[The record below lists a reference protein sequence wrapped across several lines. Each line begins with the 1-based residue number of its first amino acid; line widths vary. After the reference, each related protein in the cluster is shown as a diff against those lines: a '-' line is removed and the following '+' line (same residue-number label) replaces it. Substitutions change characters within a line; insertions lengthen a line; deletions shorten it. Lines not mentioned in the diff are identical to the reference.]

1 MPKQNISKEKLI
13 RILIWVSIFAI
24 SLIAIYALKL
34 IAAKPLENV
43 SNALRSVFIPFAIAF
58 FLSFII
64 GPLAS
69 LIEKKLKIKRSISIV
84 LAIILGLIVII
95 SLLAFVMVNLV
106 LQMSSIF
113 SSLINMI
120 DAVWLENIV
129 SAIETYIQTYINDTE
144 LAEIINQLTSNG
156 LSVDRVI
163 ELLGGILGFVSN
175 LTSSIFQAVM
185 ILILT
190 PVFLFYLI
198 KEKEYIF
205 KGINSVFPENIQPHL
220 EALGTRTDTSVRN
233 YLKGQ
238 GIMIALIATYFS
250 IFLSILSFFIPGFSF
265 QMAILF
271 ALIMGLF
278 NIVPYIGAW
287 IGLSL
292 PILFMLTLHLESI
305 QNNETNAVFVI
316 GIVIVVALQVVEQII
331 EGSVVQPLVLG
342 NKVQI
347 HPLLVLSSLIFF
359 GGIFGFVGVLLAVP
373 LAATLKSS
381 LEYFKS
387 LNKKKPNNQQHN

>member
-1 MPKQNISKEKLI
+1 MPKQNISKEKLT
-13 RILIWVSIFAI
+13 RILIWVSIIAI

-34 IAAKPLENV
+34 VAANTLNNV
-43 SNALRSVFIPFAIAF
+43 TNAFRSVFVPLAIAF

-69 LIEKKLKIKRSISIV
+69 LLEKKLKMKRSISIV
-84 LAIILGLIVII
+84 VAIILGLIII
-95 SLLAFVMVNLV
+95 IGLLSFVMINLV
-106 LQMSSIF
+106 VQMTSIF
-113 SSLINMI
+113 SSLIQMI
-120 DAVWLENIV
+120 DAVWLENIIGAIE
-129 SAIETYIQTYINDTE
+129 SYIETYFNNTE
-144 LAEIINQLTSNG
+144 IAEIINQLTSNG
-156 LSVDRVI
+156 LSFDRVI
-163 ELLGGILGFVSN
+163 ELLGSMLGFISN
-175 LTSSIFQAVM
+175 LTSSVFQAVM

-205 KGINSVFPENIQPHL
+205 KGINSVFPENLQPHL
-220 EALGTRTDTSVRN
+220 EALGTRTDSSVRN

-238 GIMIALIATYFS
+238 GLMIAMIATYFS
-250 IFLSILSFFIPGFSF
+250 ILLSILSFFIPGFGI

-271 ALIMGLF
+271 AIIMGLF

-292 PILFMLTLHLESI
+292 LVLFMFTLHLEAVQNSETQSI
-305 QNNETNAVFVI
+305 FII
-316 GIVIVVALQVVEQII
+316 GIIIIIILQIIEQII
-331 EGSVVQPLVLG
+331 EGSIVQPLVLG

-387 LNKKKPNNQQHN
+387 LNKKKPKQTTT

>member
-13 RILIWVSIFAI
+13 RILMWVSIVAI

-34 IAAKPLENV
+34 VAARTIGNV
-43 SNALRSVFIPFAIAF
+43 GNAFKSVFIPFSIAF

-69 LIEKKLKIKRSISIV
+69 LLEHKLRMNRSISIV
-84 LAIILGLIVII
+84 VAIILGLIVII
-95 SLLAFVMVNLV
+95 GLLSFVMINLIV
-106 LQMSSIF
+106 QMTSVF
-113 SSLINMI
+113 SSLIQMI
-120 DAVWLENIV
+120 DAVWLEELIT
-129 SAIETYIQTYINDTE
+129 AIDTYIQTYLNNTE
-144 LAEIINQLTSNG
+144 FAEILNQLTSNG
-156 LSVDRVI
+156 LSFDRVI
-163 ELLGGILGFVSN
+163 ELLGSMLGFISN
-175 LTSSIFQAVM
+175 LTSSVFQAIM

-205 KGINSVFPENIQPHL
+205 KGINSVFPENVQSHL
-220 EALGTRTDTSVRN
+220 EALGTRTDNSVRN

-238 GIMIALIATYFS
+238 GLMIAMIATYFS
-250 IFLSILSFFIPGFSF
+250 VFLSILSFFIPEFGF

-271 ALIMGLF
+271 AIIMGLF
-278 NIVPYIGAW
+278 NIVPYVGAW

-292 PILFMLTLHLESI
+292 PVLFMFTLHLESV
-305 QNNETNAVFVI
+305 QNSENQSIFII
-316 GIVIVVALQVVEQII
+316 GIIVIVLLQIIEQII
-331 EGSVVQPLVLG
+331 EGSIVQPLVLG

-359 GGIFGFVGVLLAVP
+359 GGIFGFVGILLAVP

-387 LNKKKPNNQQHN
+387 LNKKKPKQSAI

>member
-1 MPKQNISKEKLI
+1 MPNQKMSKDKLL
-13 RILIWVSIFAI
+13 RVLLWVSII
-24 SLIAIYALKL
+24 VLTLIGLYVLKL
-34 IAAKPLENV
+34 VGGKTLTNI
-43 SNALRSVFIPFAIAF
+43 SNAFRSVFIPFSIAF

-69 LIEKKLKIKRSISIV
+69 LFEKKLRIKRSLSII
-84 LAIILGLIVII
+84 LAIILGLILII
-95 SLLAFVMVNLV
+95 GLLAFVLINLV
-106 LQMSSIF
+106 IQMTSIF
-113 SSLINMI
+113 SSLVNMI
-120 DAVWLENIV
+120 DEGWIKAVIDAIQVYVDSYLSNTNI
-129 SAIETYIQTYINDTE
+129 SE
-144 LAEIINQLTSNG
+144 LINQLTTNG
-156 LSVDRVI
+156 LSVDRLIDIFSGLIGVI
-163 ELLGGILGFVSN
+163 TN
-175 LTSSIFQAVM
+175 LTSSVFQALM

-198 KEKEYIF
+198 KEKTYIF
-205 KGINSVFPENIQPHL
+205 TGINHVFPEKLQPHL
-220 EALGTRTDTSVRN
+220 EALGQRTDTSVRN

-238 GIMIALIATYFS
+238 GIMIGLIASYFA
-250 IFLSILSFFIPGFSF
+250 ITLTILSFFIPQFGIE
-265 QMAILF
+265 MAILF

-278 NIVPYIGAW
+278 NIVPYVGAW

-292 PILFMLTLHLESI
+292 PMIYLLTFHLESADTS
-305 QNNETNAVFVI
+305 NGL
-316 GIVIVVALQVVEQII
+316 GIYLIAMIIVLILQVLEQAI
-331 EGSVVQPLVLG
+331 ESSIVQPLVLG

-387 LNKKKPNNQQHN
+387 LNHTKAKKAT

>member
-1 MPKQNISKEKLI
+1 MPKQNISKEKLT
-13 RILIWVSIFAI
+13 RILIWVSIIAI

-34 IAAKPLENV
+34 VAANTLNNV
-43 SNALRSVFIPFAIAF
+43 TNAFRSVFVPFAIAF

-69 LIEKKLKIKRSISIV
+69 LLEKKLKMKRSISIV
-84 LAIILGLIVII
+84 VAIILGLIII
-95 SLLAFVMVNLV
+95 IGLLSFVMINLV
-106 LQMSSIF
+106 VQMTSIF
-113 SSLINMI
+113 SSLIQMI
-120 DAVWLENIV
+120 DAVWLENIIGAIE
-129 SAIETYIQTYINDTE
+129 SYIETYFNNTE
-144 LAEIINQLTSNG
+144 IAEIINQLTSNG
-156 LSVDRVI
+156 LSFDRVI
-163 ELLGGILGFVSN
+163 ELLGSMLGFISN
-175 LTSSIFQAVM
+175 LTSSVFQAVM

-205 KGINSVFPENIQPHL
+205 KGINSVFPENLQPHL
-220 EALGTRTDTSVRN
+220 EALGTRTDSSVRN

-238 GIMIALIATYFS
+238 GLMIAMIATYFS
-250 IFLSILSFFIPGFSF
+250 ILLSILSFFIPGFGI

-271 ALIMGLF
+271 AIIMGLF

-292 PILFMLTLHLESI
+292 LVLFMFTLHLEAVQNSETQSI
-305 QNNETNAVFVI
+305 FII
-316 GIVIVVALQVVEQII
+316 GIIIIIILQIIEQII
-331 EGSVVQPLVLG
+331 EGSIVQPLVLG

-387 LNKKKPNNQQHN
+387 LNKKKPKQTTT

>member
-13 RILIWVSIFAI
+13 RILIWVSIVAI

-34 IAAKPLENV
+34 VAARTIGNV
-43 SNALRSVFIPFAIAF
+43 TNAFKSVFIPFAIAF

-69 LIEKKLKIKRSISIV
+69 LLEKKLKMKRSISIIF
-84 LAIILGLIVII
+84 AIIFGLIVII
-95 SLLAFVMVNLV
+95 GLLSFVMINLV
-106 LQMSSIF
+106 VQMTSIF
-113 SSLINMI
+113 SSLIQMI
-120 DAVWLENIV
+120 DAVWLQNIIAAIE
-129 SAIETYIQTYINDTE
+129 SYIETYINNTE
-144 LAEIINQLTSNG
+144 LAEILNQLTANG
-156 LSVDRVI
+156 LSFDRVI
-163 ELLGGILGFVSN
+163 DLLGGLLGFVSN
-175 LTSSIFQAVM
+175 LTSSIFQTIM

-220 EALGTRTDTSVRN
+220 EALGTRTDTSVKN

-238 GIMIALIATYFS
+238 GLMIAMIATYFS
-250 IFLSILSFFIPGFSF
+250 IFLSILSFFIPGFGI

-292 PILFMLTLHLESI
+292 PVLFLFTLHLESV
-305 QNNETNAVFVI
+305 QNNEYQAIFVI
-316 GIVIVVALQVVEQII
+316 GIIIVVVLQII
-331 EGSVVQPLVLG
+331 EQVIEGSIVQPLVLG

-359 GGIFGFVGVLLAVP
+359 GGIFGFVGILLAVP
-373 LAATLKSS
+373 LAATLKST

-387 LNKKKPNNQQHN
+387 LNKKNTKPIKA

>member
-1 MPKQNISKEKLI
+1 MPNQKMSKDKLL
-13 RILIWVSIFAI
+13 RVLLWVSII
-24 SLIAIYALKL
+24 VLTLIGLYVLKL
-34 IAAKPLENV
+34 VGGKTLTNISDAF
-43 SNALRSVFIPFAIAF
+43 RSVFIPFSIAF

-69 LIEKKLKIKRSISIV
+69 LFEKKLRIKRSLSII

-95 SLLAFVMVNLV
+95 GLLAFVLINLV
-106 LQMSSIF
+106 IQMTSIF
-113 SSLINMI
+113 SSLVNMI
-120 DAVWLENIV
+120 DEGWIKAVIDAIQVYVDSYLSNTNI
-129 SAIETYIQTYINDTE
+129 SE
-144 LAEIINQLTSNG
+144 LINQLTTNG
-156 LSVDRVI
+156 LSVDRLIDIFSGLIGVI
-163 ELLGGILGFVSN
+163 TN
-175 LTSSIFQAVM
+175 LTSSVFQALM

-198 KEKEYIF
+198 KEKTYIF
-205 KGINSVFPENIQPHL
+205 TGINHVFPEKLQPHL
-220 EALGTRTDTSVRN
+220 EALGQRTDTSVRN

-238 GIMIALIATYFS
+238 GIMIGLIASYFA
-250 IFLSILSFFIPGFSF
+250 ITLTILSFFIPQFGIE
-265 QMAILF
+265 MAILF

-278 NIVPYIGAW
+278 NIVPYVGAW

-292 PILFMLTLHLESI
+292 PMIYLLTFHLESVDTS
-305 QNNETNAVFVI
+305 NGL
-316 GIVIVVALQVVEQII
+316 GIYLIAMIIVLVLQVLEQAI
-331 EGSVVQPLVLG
+331 ESSIVQPLVLG

-387 LNKKKPNNQQHN
+387 LNQTKAKKAT

>member
-1 MPKQNISKEKLI
+1 MPNQKMSKDKLL
-13 RILIWVSIFAI
+13 RVLLWVSII
-24 SLIAIYALKL
+24 VLTLIGLYVLKL
-34 IAAKPLENV
+34 VGGKTLTNI
-43 SNALRSVFIPFAIAF
+43 SNAFRSVFIPFSIAF

-69 LIEKKLKIKRSISIV
+69 LFEKKLRIKRSLSII

-95 SLLAFVMVNLV
+95 GLLAFVLINLV
-106 LQMSSIF
+106 IQMTSIF
-113 SSLINMI
+113 SSLVNMI
-120 DAVWLENIV
+120 DEGWIKAVIDAIQVYVDSYLSNTNI
-129 SAIETYIQTYINDTE
+129 SE
-144 LAEIINQLTSNG
+144 LINQLTTNG
-156 LSVDRVI
+156 LSVDRLIDIFSGLIGVI
-163 ELLGGILGFVSN
+163 TN
-175 LTSSIFQAVM
+175 LTSSVFQALM

-198 KEKEYIF
+198 KEKTYIF
-205 KGINSVFPENIQPHL
+205 TGINHVFPEKLQTHL
-220 EALGTRTDTSVRN
+220 EALGQRTDTSVRN

-238 GIMIALIATYFS
+238 GIMIGLIASYFA
-250 IFLSILSFFIPGFSF
+250 ITLTILSFFIPQFGIE
-265 QMAILF
+265 MAILF

-278 NIVPYIGAW
+278 NIVPYVGAW

-292 PILFMLTLHLESI
+292 PMIYLLTFHLESVDTS
-305 QNNETNAVFVI
+305 NGL
-316 GIVIVVALQVVEQII
+316 GIYLIAMIIVLVLQVLEQAI
-331 EGSVVQPLVLG
+331 ESSIVQPLVLG

-387 LNKKKPNNQQHN
+387 LNHTKAKKAT

>member
-1 MPKQNISKEKLI
+1 MPNQKMSKDKLL
-13 RILIWVSIFAI
+13 RVLLWVSII
-24 SLIAIYALKL
+24 VLTLIGLYVLKL
-34 IAAKPLENV
+34 VGGKTLTNI
-43 SNALRSVFIPFAIAF
+43 SNAFRSVFIPFSIAF

-69 LIEKKLKIKRSISIV
+69 LFEKKLRIKRSLSII

-95 SLLAFVMVNLV
+95 GLLAFVLINLV
-106 LQMSSIF
+106 IQMTSIF
-113 SSLINMI
+113 SSLVNMI
-120 DAVWLENIV
+120 DEGWIKAVIDAIQVYVDSYLSNTNI
-129 SAIETYIQTYINDTE
+129 SE
-144 LAEIINQLTSNG
+144 LINQLTTNG
-156 LSVDRVI
+156 LSVDRLIDIFSGLIGVI
-163 ELLGGILGFVSN
+163 TN
-175 LTSSIFQAVM
+175 LTSSVFQALM

-198 KEKEYIF
+198 KEKTYIF
-205 KGINSVFPENIQPHL
+205 TGINHVFPEKLQPHL
-220 EALGTRTDTSVRN
+220 EALGQRTDTSVRN

-238 GIMIALIATYFS
+238 GIMIGLIASYFA
-250 IFLSILSFFIPGFSF
+250 ITLTILSFFIPQFGIE
-265 QMAILF
+265 MAILF

-278 NIVPYIGAW
+278 NIVPYVGAW

-292 PILFMLTLHLESI
+292 PMIYLLTFHLESADTS
-305 QNNETNAVFVI
+305 NGL
-316 GIVIVVALQVVEQII
+316 GIYLIAMIIVLILQVLEQAI
-331 EGSVVQPLVLG
+331 ESSIVQPLVLG

-387 LNKKKPNNQQHN
+387 LNHTKAKKAT

>member
-1 MPKQNISKEKLI
+1 MTKQNISKEKLT
-13 RILIWVSIFAI
+13 RILIWVSIIAI

-34 IAAKPLENV
+34 VAANTLDNV
-43 SNALRSVFIPFAIAF
+43 TNAFRSVFIPFAIAF

-69 LIEKKLKIKRSISIV
+69 LLEKKLKMKRSISIV
-84 LAIILGLIVII
+84 VAIILGLIII
-95 SLLAFVMVNLV
+95 IGLLSFVMLSLV
-106 LQMSSIF
+106 VQMTSIF
-113 SSLINMI
+113 SSLIQMI
-120 DAVWLENIV
+120 DAVWLENIIGAIE
-129 SAIETYIQTYINDTE
+129 SYIETYFNNTE
-144 LAEIINQLTSNG
+144 IAEIINQLTSNG
-156 LSVDRVI
+156 LSFDRVI
-163 ELLGGILGFVSN
+163 ELLGSMLGFISN
-175 LTSSIFQAVM
+175 LTSSVFQVVM

-205 KGINSVFPENIQPHL
+205 KGINSVFPENLQPHL
-220 EALGTRTDTSVRN
+220 EALGTRTDSSVRN

-238 GIMIALIATYFS
+238 GLMIAMIATYFS
-250 IFLSILSFFIPGFSF
+250 ILLSILSFFIPGFGI

-271 ALIMGLF
+271 AIIMGLF

-292 PILFMLTLHLESI
+292 PVLFMFTLHLEAV
-305 QNNETNAVFVI
+305 QNNETQSIFII
-316 GIVIVVALQVVEQII
+316 GIIIIIILQIIEQII
-331 EGSVVQPLVLG
+331 EGSIVQPLVLG

-387 LNKKKPNNQQHN
+387 LNKKKPKQSTT